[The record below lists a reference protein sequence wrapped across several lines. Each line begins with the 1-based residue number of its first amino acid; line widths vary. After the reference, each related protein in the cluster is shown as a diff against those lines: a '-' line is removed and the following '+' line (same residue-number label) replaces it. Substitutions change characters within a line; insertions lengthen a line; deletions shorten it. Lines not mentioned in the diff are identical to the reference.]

1 MTNWLQLALLAAALW
16 GIVGLLQKLGSNR
29 INASSLLIWV
39 TVGYLLA
46 IPLFWKGA
54 GLETLSSKALLLG
67 VLAGSVNGVGTWLLF
82 AAFESGAK
90 ASVAVPLTALYP
102 LVTVALAYFF
112 LSERLDG
119 LQWFGVFLAICAGGM
134 LSYETDH

>member
-1 MTNWLQLALLAAALW
+1 MTTWLHLALLAAVLW
-16 GIVGLLQKLGSNR
+16 GVVGLLQKLGSNR
-29 INASSLLIWV
+29 ISASSLLIWV

-46 IPLFWKGA
+46 IPLFWKSA
-54 GLETLSSKALLLG
+54 GLGTLSGKALLLG
-67 VLAGSVNGVGTWLLF
+67 VVAGSVNGVGTWLLF
-82 AAFESGAK
+82 AAFERGAK

-119 LQWFGVFLAICAGGM
+119 LQWLGVLLAICAGGM
-134 LSYETDH
+134 LSHETDH

>member
-1 MTNWLQLALLAAALW
+1 MTTWLHLALLAAVLW
-16 GIVGLLQKLGSNR
+16 GVVGLLQKLGSNR
-29 INASSLLIWV
+29 ISASSLLIWV

-46 IPLFWKGA
+46 IPLFWKSA
-54 GLETLSSKALLLG
+54 GLGTLSGKALLLG
-67 VLAGSVNGVGTWLLF
+67 VVAGSVNGVGTWLLF
-82 AAFESGAK
+82 AAFERGAK

-119 LQWFGVFLAICAGGM
+119 LQWLGVFLAICAGGM
-134 LSYETDH
+134 LSHKTDH

>member
-1 MTNWLQLALLAAALW
+1 MDNWLQLALLAAALW
-16 GIVGLLQKLGSNR
+16 GVVGLLQKLGSNR

-39 TVGYLLA
+39 TVGYVLA
-46 IPLFWKGA
+46 VPLFWRGA
-54 GLETLSSKALLLG
+54 GLDTLSPKAIWLG
-67 VLAGSVNGVGTWLLF
+67 VLAGSVNGIGTWFLF
-82 AAFESGAK
+82 TAFERGAK

-102 LVTVALAYFF
+102 LITVALAYIF

-119 LQWFGVFLAICAGGM
+119 LQWLGVFLAVCAGGM

>member
-1 MTNWLQLALLAAALW
+1 MISWLQLALLAAALW
-16 GIVGLLQKLGSNR
+16 GIVGLFQKLGSNR

-46 IPLFWKGA
+46 IPFFWKGA
-54 GLETLSSKALLLG
+54 RLETLSGKALLLG

-82 AAFESGAK
+82 AAFERGAK

-119 LQWFGVFLAICAGGM
+119 LQWLGVFLAICAGGM
-134 LSYETDH
+134 LSHETDQ